1 MKRTLLLPTLAALG
15 LLTLSA
21 LRAAEAAAPDARLRD
36 NLRNTT
42 IQLRDTQTQLATL
55 QAAAQA
61 AKDESDAKI
70 KLLTKQVEE
79 LIKNAQTDKAAADK
93 FLAALKATNAMQTD
107 EIKRLT
113 DELTKAKA
121 DGEASTAL
129 AAAKEAER
137 AKLEA
142 ANTALKNTVAD
153 REMKNLA
160 LFKTG
165 NEILARYEKFSLG
178 EAMAAKEPFV
188 GTTRVRLENLVQGY
202 QDRLLD
208 QRAKP

>member
-1 MKRTLLLPTLAALG
+1 MKRILLLPTLAALG
-15 LLTLSA
+15 LLTLPA

-79 LIKNAQTDKAAADK
+79 LIKNAKADKDKADK
-93 FLAALKATNAMQTD
+93 EHAALKATNTTQA
-107 EIKRLT
+107 
-113 DELTKAKA
+113 DELARTSDELAKSKAT
-121 DGEASTAL
+121 GEAAAAL
-129 AAAKEAER
+129 AASKESER
-137 AKLEA
+137 ARLEA
-142 ANTALKNTVAD
+142 ANAVLQKTLAD
-153 REMKNLA
+153 REAQNIA

-165 NEILARYEKFSLG
+165 NEILTRYEKFTLG
-178 EAMAAKEPFV
+178 EALAAKEPFV

-202 QDRLLD
+202 QDKLLD

>member
-1 MKRTLLLPTLAALG
+1 MKRILLLPTLAALG
-15 LLTLSA
+15 LLTLPA

-79 LIKNAQTDKAAADK
+79 LIKNAKADKDKADK
-93 FLAALKATNAMQTD
+93 EHAALKATNTAQA
-107 EIKRLT
+107 
-113 DELTKAKA
+113 DELARTSDELAKSKAT
-121 DGEASTAL
+121 GEAAAAL
-129 AAAKEAER
+129 AASKESER
-137 AKLEA
+137 ARLEA
-142 ANTALKNTVAD
+142 ANAVLQKTLAD
-153 REMKNLA
+153 REAQNIA

-165 NEILARYEKFSLG
+165 NEILTRYEKFTLG
-178 EAMAAKEPFV
+178 EALAAKEPFV

-202 QDRLLD
+202 QDKLLD